1 MCGIAGFLDR
11 RATADPGTV
20 TALATAMG
28 DSLTHRGPDSGGL
41 WVDAPAGVALA
52 HRRLS
57 ILDLSPAGHQ
67 PMVSADGR
75 FVISYNGEVYNA
87 SELKD
92 ELGPPSRSWR
102 GHSDTEIIL
111 EAFAAWGVEA
121 TARRLI
127 GMFAIALWDRRERR
141 LWLLRDRLGI
151 KPLYWGRFGQLLLFG
166 SELKALKAHPGWS
179 PEIDRQALAAYMRT
193 AYVPAPRSIYLGVHK
208 LEPGT
213 ILSIGPDGGEQVA
226 RFWDLARVIEAGGGG
241 RARAFD
247 AGMVDEAE
255 ALLKD
260 AVARRMVADVPLGA
274 FLSGGVD
281 SSAVAALMQGQS
293 ARPVKTYSI
302 GFAEAGYDEAP
313 YARAVAAYLGT
324 DHTEFYVT
332 AQDALD
338 TIPKLPAVYDEP
350 FADSS
355 QIPTLLICKMARRQV
370 TVALSGDGGDEVFGG
385 YNRYVLAHRLW
396 RRLGLV
402 PYPLR
407 TAAAALLR
415 GAPPAA
421 WDRLLRPVLGRGL
434 GQAGDKLHKLAGVL
448 ALDDIDALYRRLI
461 SQWTE
466 PEGLV
471 LGHGGE
477 AAADWGRLPQGLG
490 DVERMQGLDMLTY
503 LPDDILTKVDRASM
517 AVALEV
523 RVPILDHRVVE
534 YAWSLPLAAKL
545 RGATGKWLLRQVL
558 DRHVPRRLVERPKMG
573 FGVPIDSWL
582 RGPLRDWA
590 ESLLDRR
597 AMAAEGFLDAT
608 QVEEKWRQHLAGS
621 RNWQHPLWVV
631 LMFQAWLRNN

>member
-11 RATADPGTV
+11 RAATDQGTATGLV
-20 TALATAMG
+20 TAMG
-28 DSLTHRGPDSGGL
+28 DSLTHRGPDSGGV
-41 WVDAPAGVALA
+41 WVDAQGCIALA

-57 ILDLSPAGHQ
+57 ILDLSAAGHQ

-87 SELKD
+87 PELKRD
-92 ELGPPSRSWR
+92 LEPRGQPWR

-111 EAFAAWGVEA
+111 EAFAAWGVRA
-121 TARRLI
+121 TACRLI

-151 KPLYWGRFGQLLLFG
+151 KPLYWGRFGELLLFG
-166 SELKALKAHPGWS
+166 SELKALEAHPGWV
-179 PEIDRQALAAYMRT
+179 PEIDRRALAAYVRT
-193 AYVPAPRSIYLGVHK
+193 AYVPAPRSIYKDVRK
-208 LEPGT
+208 LEGGA
-213 ILSIGPDGGEQVA
+213 ILSIGPEGEERFE
-226 RFWDLARVIEAGGGG
+226 RFWDLAQVIETG
-241 RARAFD
+241 RAERARPFD
-247 AGMVDEAE
+247 AGVVDEAE
-255 ALLKD
+255 ALLRD
-260 AVARRMVADVPLGA
+260 AVGRRMVADVPLGA
-274 FLSGGVD
+274 FLSGGID
-281 SSAVAALMQGQS
+281 SSAVAALMQAQS
-293 ARPVKTYSI
+293 ARPVKTFSI

-313 YARAVAAYLGT
+313 YARAVAAHLGT

-332 AQDALD
+332 ARDALD
-338 TIPKLPAVYDEP
+338 TIPQLPVIYDEP

-402 PYPLR
+402 PHPLR
-407 TAAAALLR
+407 TAAAALLQ
-415 GAPPAA
+415 GVPPGA
-421 WDRLLRPVLGRGL
+421 WDRLLRPVLRRGL
-434 GQAGDKLHKLAGVL
+434 GQPGDKLHKLAGVL
-448 ALDDIDALYRRLI
+448 ALKDTDALYRRLI

-466 PEGLV
+466 PERLV
-471 LGHGGE
+471 LAASGE
-477 AAADWGRLPQGLG
+477 AAAEWSRLPQGLG

-534 YAWSLPLAAKL
+534 YSWTLPLAAKL
-545 RGATGKWLLRQVL
+545 QGGTAKWLLRQVL
-558 DRHVPRRLVERPKMG
+558 YRHVPRPLVERPKMG

-597 AMAAEGFLDAT
+597 AMAEEGFLDAAL
-608 QVEEKWRQHLAGS
+608 VEEKWRQHLAGS

-631 LMFQAWLRNN
+631 LMFQAWLRRK